1 MQTGV
6 GANAAEA
13 VAAEYV
19 IAVDIGGT
27 KTVVALV
34 DRALRVTHAQTAPT
48 PAREGAAAVVATVA
62 RLAAAALDAATL
74 APAALD
80 SAAGSDQVEGS
91 SPNPAPFT
99 VCGVGIGT
107 AGTVDPERGVIVA
120 STDTMVG
127 WAGTELARD
136 VRADLTKVLA
146 VRGVAVRDAVQPT
159 TPLPVTVRNDVDAHA
174 AGEFA
179 AGAARGDQ
187 SVLVV
192 AVGTGIG
199 AGIILAGTPLTGAH
213 HSGGDLAHVP
223 VPGAEHL
230 TCTCGRPGHLE
241 AIASGLGILAHYRS
255 LGGDQAV
262 PDTRE
267 VAARAR
273 AGDPLAAQA
282 ITDAARAL
290 GRALAGA
297 VAILDPDRVV
307 LTGSVTG
314 IGATLW
320 DAAEAAFRAELTGAV
335 AGTPLVAGELG
346 GDAPLVGAAAAVW
359 AQA

>member
-34 DRALRVTHAQTAPT
+34 DRALRVTHAHTAPT
-48 PAREGAAAVVATVA
+48 PAREGADAVVATVA
-62 RLAAAALDAATL
+62 RLAAAALDAARAADA
-74 APAALD
+74 AP
-80 SAAGSDQVEGS
+80 
-91 SPNPAPFT
+91 PFIA
-99 VCGVGIGT
+99 GVGIGT

-255 LGGDQAV
+255 LGGDQTV

-335 AGTPLVAGELG
+335 AGTPLVAGVLG

>member
-1 MQTGV
+1 MQSRV
-6 GANAAEA
+6 GEASSAAGADGGTER
-13 VAAEYV
+13 V

-34 DRALRVTHAQTAPT
+34 DRALRVTHAHTAPT

-62 RLAAAALDAATL
+62 HLAAAALDEASGA
-74 APAALD
+74 
-80 SAAGSDQVEGS
+80 SQHAGGSQV
-91 SPNPAPFT
+91 PAPFT

-107 AGTVDPERGVIVA
+107 AGTVDPARGVIVA
-120 STDTMVG
+120 STDTMAG

-136 VRADLTKVLA
+136 VRAALTEVLA
-146 VRGVAVRDAVQPT
+146 LRGVTVRDAAQPP

-174 AGEFA
+174 AGESA

-262 PDTRE
+262 PDSRE

-273 AGDPLAAQA
+273 GGDPLAAQA
-282 ITDAARAL
+282 IADAARAL

-314 IGATLW
+314 IGAPLW
-320 DAAEAAFRAELTGAV
+320 DTAEAAFRAELTGAV
-335 AGTPLVAGELG
+335 SGTPLVAGELG
-346 GDAPLVGAAAAVW
+346 GDAPLVGAAAAAW